1 MSKFVFDYNKFLA
14 YYKNQSNFMIDDMN
28 PRPIVYFFRDNP
40 YPNQTYQQVPE
51 PKQLPKEYIVINN
64 KRVYIS
70 FMPGN
75 RLLFSIPKEMHGYLW
90 DDHYHFGLRNFE
102 KRGTRGIE
110 VPVTFFH
117 KTTQNVEKRGKEQDR
132 CYIQN
137 QIEVSNVDDVRCF
150 EKSIE
155 SYMKNQFKDPE
166 ELSIIAQIIQRPF
179 AHEMY
184 GGTTKIRILGRVRN
198 IVKVGRKR
206 MIMYKHKLIPLS
218 EAKKIE
224 RHLRDMGSR

>member
-1 MSKFVFDYNKFLA
+1 
-14 YYKNQSNFMIDDMN
+14 MIDEEN
-28 PRPIVYFFRDNP
+28 PRPIIYFFRDNP
-40 YPNQTYQQVPE
+40 HPNPNYQQVPQQK
-51 PKQLPKEYIVINN
+51 PLPEEYIMINN

-70 FMPGN
+70 YLSGN
-75 RLLFSIPKEMHGYLW
+75 RLLFTVPKEINGYLW

-102 KRGTRGIE
+102 VRGSRGTE
-110 VPVTFFH
+110 VTVNFFH
-117 KTTQNVEKRGKEQDR
+117 KTTQNVDKRGKEQGR

-179 AHEMY
+179 VHEMY
-184 GGTTKIRILGRVRN
+184 GGAKKVRVLGRVRN
-198 IVKVGRKR
+198 IVKIGRKR

-218 EAKKIE
+218 EAKHIE
-224 RHLRDMGSR
+224 KMKR